1 LQQLSNT
8 KFTLFSIKVSIQD
21 DTFVVLLVHRIN
33 IINFKPNLQDMR
45 SPDTSSLQHL
55 VLRKQRPDH
64 FDFALYRGRGGH
76 RVDVIKEG
84 QEDNQERRDPSLC
97 VISGPFQKINCFI
110 RSIGMKDMA
119 KGIRLS
125 RSMAMVD
132 YATISI
138 FYSSIMIVTIN
149 K

>member
-1 LQQLSNT
+1 
-8 KFTLFSIKVSIQD
+8 
-21 DTFVVLLVHRIN
+21 
-33 IINFKPNLQDMR
+33 
-45 SPDTSSLQHL
+45 
-55 VLRKQRPDH
+55 
-64 FDFALYRGRGGH
+64 
-76 RVDVIKEG
+76 
-84 QEDNQERRDPSLC
+84 
-97 VISGPFQKINCFI
+97 
-110 RSIGMKDMA
+110 MKDMA